1 VQDNSALSLLDMRP
15 TFDPPASPSAEQA
28 DAIDAARR
36 ASSSAVPSRRNR
48 LRTESLFAGANEIE
62 IQHGEAIYRLRITS
76 LGKLI
81 LTK

>member
-1 VQDNSALSLLDMRP
+1 MRP
-15 TFDPPASPSAEQA
+15 TFDPTASPSAEQA
-28 DAIDAARR
+28 DAIDAARC
-36 ASSSAVPSRRNR
+36 ASSSAVPSRRAR

>member
-1 VQDNSALSLLDMRP
+1 MPAPLDP
-15 TFDPPASPSAEQA
+15 TASPPAEKA
-28 DAIDAARR
+28 DAIDSAWCARPGE
-36 ASSSAVPSRRNR
+36 APLRRTR
-48 LRTESLFAGANEIE
+48 LRTESMFAGANEIE